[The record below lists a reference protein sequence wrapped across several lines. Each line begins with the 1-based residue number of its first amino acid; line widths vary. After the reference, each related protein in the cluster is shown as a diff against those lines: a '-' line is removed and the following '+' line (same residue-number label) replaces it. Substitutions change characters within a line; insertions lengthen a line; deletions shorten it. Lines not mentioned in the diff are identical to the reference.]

1 MNEMVFAKL
10 LAEEIVNELIAR
22 GVFSVRGNNY
32 DPDKRVQVTGRNTTK
47 EIGYADVIS
56 ALNREVSESRMYNS
70 SKQSIINL
78 VPCGADPEYYKA
90 IIEIISDS
98 GSLSSTK
105 VESVRRIT
113 TKFGYS
119 R

>member
-10 LAEEIVNELIAR
+10 LAEEVVNELIAR
-22 GVFSVRGNNY
+22 GVFSVRGSY
-32 DPDKRVQVTGRNTTK
+32 DPDKRVQVGMSRDTK
-47 EIGYADVIS
+47 AVGYADVIS

-78 VPCGADPEYYKA
+78 VPCGADEEYYKA
-90 IIEIISDS
+90 IIEIVSDS
-98 GSLSSTK
+98 SSLSSTK
-105 VESVRRIT
+105 VDSVRRIT
-113 TKFGYS
+113 AKFGYQ

>member
-10 LAEEIVNELIAR
+10 LAEEIVNELIER
-22 GVFSVRGNNY
+22 GVFSVRGSY
-32 DPDKRVQVTGRNTTK
+32 DPDKRVQVGMSRDAK
-47 EIGYADVIS
+47 AVGYADVIS
-56 ALNREVSESRMYNS
+56 TLNREVSESRMYNS

-78 VPCGADPEYYKA
+78 VPCSADEEYYKA

-98 GSLSSTK
+98 SLPSTK
-105 VESVRRIT
+105 VDSVRRIT
-113 TKFGYS
+113 AKFGYS

>member
-22 GVFSVRGNNY
+22 GVFSVRGSY
-32 DPDKRVQVTGRNTTK
+32 DPDKRVQVNSNTKTV
-47 EIGYADVIS
+47 GYADVIS
-56 ALNREVSESRMYNS
+56 ALNKEVSESRMYNS

-78 VPCGADPEYYKA
+78 VPCGADQEYYKA
-90 IIEIISDS
+90 IIEIVSD
-98 GSLSSTK
+98 GSSLASTK
-105 VESVRRIT
+105 VDSVRRIT
-113 TKFGYS
+113 AKFGYQ

>member
-22 GVFSVRGNNY
+22 GVFSVRGSY
-32 DPDKRVQVTGRNTTK
+32 DPDKRVQVGMSRNTK
-47 EIGYADVIS
+47 AVGYADVIS

-78 VPCGADPEYYKA
+78 VPCGADEEYYKA
-90 IIEIISDS
+90 IIEIVSDS
-98 GSLSSTK
+98 SSLSSTK
-105 VESVRRIT
+105 VDSVRRIT
-113 TKFGYS
+113 AKFGYQ

>member
-22 GVFSVRGNNY
+22 GVFSVRGSY
-32 DPDKRVQVTGRNTTK
+32 DPDKRVQVGTSRDTK
-47 EIGYADVIS
+47 AIGYSDVIA
-56 ALNREVSESRMYNS
+56 ALNKEVSESRMYNS
-70 SKQSIINL
+70 SKQSVINL
-78 VPCGADPEYYKA
+78 VPCDADPEYYKA

-98 GSLSSTK
+98 SLPSTK
-105 VESVRRIT
+105 VDSVRRIT
-113 TKFGYS
+113 AKFGYQ

>member
-22 GVFSVRGNNY
+22 GGCSVRGS
-32 DPDKRVQVTGRNTTK
+32 DEPDKRVEASRDAK
-47 EIGYADVIS
+47 AIGYSDVIA
-56 ALNREVSESRMYNS
+56 ALNKEVSESRMYNS
-70 SKQSIINL
+70 SRQSIINI
-78 VPCGADPEYYKA
+78 VPCSADEEYYKA
-90 IIEIISDS
+90 IIEIISD
-98 GSLSSTK
+98 GNSLSSTK

-113 TKFGYS
+113 TRFGYS

>member
-22 GVFSVRGNNY
+22 GVFSVRGSY
-32 DPDKRVQVTGRNTTK
+32 DPDKRVQASRDAK
-47 EIGYADVIS
+47 AIGYSDVIA
-56 ALNREVSESRMYNS
+56 ALNKEVSESRMYNS
-70 SKQSIINL
+70 SKQSVINL
-78 VPCGADPEYYKA
+78 VPCDADPEYYKA

-98 GSLSSTK
+98 SLPSTK
-105 VESVRRIT
+105 VDSVRRIT
-113 TKFGYS
+113 AKFGYS

>member
-1 MNEMVFAKL
+1 MNEMLFAKL
-10 LAEEIVNELIAR
+10 LAEEIVNELIER
-22 GVFSVRGNNY
+22 GVFSVRGSY
-32 DPDKRVQVTGRNTTK
+32 DPDKRVQASRDAKAV
-47 EIGYADVIS
+47 GYADVIS
-56 ALNREVSESRMYNS
+56 ALNKEVSESRMYNS

-78 VPCGADPEYYKA
+78 VPCDADTEYYKA

-98 GSLSSTK
+98 SLPSTK
-105 VESVRRIT
+105 VDSVRRIT

>member
-22 GVFSVRGNNY
+22 GVFSVRGSY
-32 DPDKRVQVTGRNTTK
+32 DPDKRVQVGTSRDTK
-47 EIGYADVIS
+47 AIGYSDVIA
-56 ALNREVSESRMYNS
+56 ALNKEVSESRMYNS

-78 VPCGADPEYYKA
+78 VPCGADQEYYKA
-90 IIEIISDS
+90 IIEIVSD
-98 GSLSSTK
+98 GSSLASTK
-105 VESVRRIT
+105 VDSVRRIT
-113 TKFGYS
+113 NKFGYS

>member
-10 LAEEIVNELIAR
+10 LAEEIVNELIER
-22 GVFSVRGNNY
+22 GVFSVRGSY
-32 DPDKRVQVTGRNTTK
+32 DPDKRVQTSRDVK
-47 EIGYADVIS
+47 AVGYADVIS
-56 ALNREVSESRMYNS
+56 ALNKEVSESRMYNS

-78 VPCGADPEYYKA
+78 VPCDADTEYYKA

-98 GSLSSTK
+98 SLPSTK
-105 VESVRRIT
+105 VDSVRRIT

>member
-22 GVFSVRGNNY
+22 GVFSVRGSY
-32 DPDKRVQVTGRNTTK
+32 DPDKRVQASRDAKAV
-47 EIGYADVIS
+47 GYADVIS
-56 ALNREVSESRMYNS
+56 ALNREVSEARMYNS
-70 SKQSIINL
+70 SKQSVINL
-78 VPCGADPEYYKA
+78 VPCDADPEYYKA

-98 GSLSSTK
+98 SLPSTK
-105 VESVRRIT
+105 VDSVRRIT
-113 TKFGYS
+113 AKFSYS

>member
-22 GVFSVRGNNY
+22 GVFSVRGSY
-32 DPDKRVQVTGRNTTK
+32 DPDKRVQVGMSRDTK
-47 EIGYADVIS
+47 AVGYADVIS

-78 VPCGADPEYYKA
+78 VPCGADEEYYKA
-90 IIEIISDS
+90 IIEIVSDS
-98 GSLSSTK
+98 SSLSSTK
-105 VESVRRIT
+105 VDSVRRIT
-113 TKFGYS
+113 AKFGYQ

>member
-10 LAEEIVNELIAR
+10 LAEEIVNELIER
-22 GVFSVRGNNY
+22 GVFSVRGSY

-47 EIGYADVIS
+47 EIGYSDVIS

-90 IIEIISDS
+90 IIEIVSDS
-98 GSLSSTK
+98 SSLSSTK
-105 VESVRRIT
+105 VDSVRRIT
-113 TKFGYS
+113 AKFGYQ

>member
-22 GVFSVRGNNY
+22 GVFSVRGSY
-32 DPDKRVQVTGRNTTK
+32 DPDKRVQTSRDAKAV
-47 EIGYADVIS
+47 GYADVIS
-56 ALNREVSESRMYNS
+56 ALNREVSESRLYNS
-70 SKQSIINL
+70 SKQNIINL
-78 VPCGADPEYYKA
+78 VPCDADTEYYKA

-98 GSLSSTK
+98 SLPSTK
-105 VESVRRIT
+105 VDSVRRIT

>member
-22 GVFSVRGNNY
+22 GVFSVRGSY
-32 DPDKRVQVTGRNTTK
+32 DPDKRVQVEMSRDTK
-47 EIGYADVIS
+47 AVGYADVIS

-70 SKQSIINL
+70 SKQSIINI
-78 VPCGADPEYYKA
+78 VPCGADEEYYKA
-90 IIEIISDS
+90 IIEIVSDS
-98 GSLSSTK
+98 SSLSSTK
-105 VESVRRIT
+105 VDSVRRIT
-113 TKFGYS
+113 TKFGYQ